1 VLTKPGPQASGFP
14 IVFCCGSGRSVGV
27 RGRSQ
32 RRSGSPKGPALR
44 DDEVGLHAVEDRLH
58 VHDLHATILWLM
70 GLDHMRL
77 DYGYKGRPERPTI
90 NEGEVC
96 RKIAGI

>member
-1 VLTKPGPQASGFP
+1 MLTKPGPQASGFP
-14 IVFCCGSGRSVGV
+14 IFFALVRADSVGV

-44 DDEVGLHAVEDRLH
+44 DDEVGLHA
-58 VHDLHATILWLM
+58 TILWLM

-77 DYGYKGRPERPTI
+77 EYSYKGRPERPTI

>member
-1 VLTKPGPQASGFP
+1 
-14 IVFCCGSGRSVGV
+14 
-27 RGRSQ
+27 
-32 RRSGSPKGPALR
+32 
-44 DDEVGLHAVEDRLH
+44 
-58 VHDLHATILWLM
+58 M

-77 DYGYKGRPERPTI
+77 DYNYKGRPERPTI